1 MCNKILDAKEVKNG
15 SETIVSIENKK
26 INCISSLQLDMKEE
40 ICIGRLLC
48 YEVDQDVD
56 EEIFVKSELEALLG
70 RKFDIMI
77 EDNDSDNTYNNTILI
92 KNCYMYKYSHFIMAG
107 NIRMMQYEFSFLK
120 ENKQELVK
128 SYS

>member
-1 MCNKILDAKEVKNG
+1 MCNRILDAREVKNG
-15 SETIVSIENKK
+15 SATVVFIRNKK
-26 INCISSLQLDMKEE
+26 INCTSSLQLDIKEE

-48 YEVDQDVD
+48 YEVDQDVN
-56 EEIFVKSELEALLG
+56 EEIFVKSELEELLG
-70 RKFDIMI
+70 KKFDIMI
-77 EDNDSDNTYNNTILI
+77 EDNDIENTYNNTILI

-120 ENKQELVK
+120 ENKQKLVK